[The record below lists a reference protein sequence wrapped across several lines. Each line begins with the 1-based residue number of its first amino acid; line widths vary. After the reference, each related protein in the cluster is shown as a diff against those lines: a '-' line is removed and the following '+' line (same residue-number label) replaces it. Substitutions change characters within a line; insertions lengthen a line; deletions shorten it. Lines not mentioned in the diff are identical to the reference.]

1 MNNMKTLSELVE
13 NKGHVLE
20 DGQGLH
26 YNDI

>member
-13 NKGHVLE
+13 NKDHVLE